1 MGRLSLDGEDGR
13 HGAVEYWPH
22 VLVLLSLLLLLL
34 GLYGI
39 ERLTHAGQPLRSGPW
54 PGLTPR
60 GAAVVLLHALLLGA
74 LLLLLPAV
82 GLSLEPATQIAYL
95 ALASALSVAVLVLAE
110 SILRVPGVGVAV
122 CAVCL
127 LPLTLLS
134 LALPAVSPPLE
145 LVAPATIF
153 DLMLWVRPSDAR
165 ALLDVW
171 PRRSARR
178 VWRRRDTR
186 PRIVTPAR
194 AARAGASFGLVLA
207 LLAPPSARLL
217 GVASGSPDPVLL
229 VVTLVVAAGVSALT
243 GFGVAL
249 TLARRR
255 TGS

>member
-1 MGRLSLDGEDGR
+1 
-13 HGAVEYWPH
+13 V
-22 VLVLLSLLLLLL
+22 SLLLSVLLVVL

-39 ERLTHAGQPLRSGPW
+39 ERLTHDGQALRSGPW
-54 PGLTPR
+54 PGLTSR
-60 GAAVVLLHALLLGA
+60 GAAVVLLHALVLGA
-74 LLLLLPAV
+74 LLLLLAAV
-82 GLSLEPATQIAYL
+82 GLSLVPPSQIAYL
-95 ALASALSVAVLVLAE
+95 ALASALSVAILVLAE
-110 SILRVPGVGVAV
+110 SILRVPGVGVAI

-134 LALPAVSPPLE
+134 LAVPAVSPPLE

-153 DLMLWVRPSDAR
+153 DLVLWVRPSDAR

-194 AARAGASFGLVLA
+194 AARAGAGFGLVLA

-217 GVASGSPDPVLL
+217 GVGSGSPDPVLL
-229 VVTLVVAAGVSALT
+229 VVTVVVAAGLAALS
-243 GFGVAL
+243 GYGVAL
-249 TLARRR
+249 MLARRR

>member
-1 MGRLSLDGEDGR
+1 VS
-13 HGAVEYWPH
+13 
-22 VLVLLSLLLLLL
+22 VLLSLLLVLL

-39 ERLTHAGQPLRSGPW
+39 EQLTHDGQALRSGPW
-54 PGLTPR
+54 PGVTPR
-60 GAAVVLLHALLLGA
+60 GAAVVLLHALVLGA
-74 LLLLLPAV
+74 LLLLLGAV

-95 ALASALSVAVLVLAE
+95 ALVSALSVAVLVLAE
-110 SILRVPGVGVAV
+110 SILGVPGVGVAL

-134 LALPAVSPPLE
+134 LVLPALSPPLE

-153 DLMLWVRPSDAR
+153 DLVLWLRPSDAR

-178 VWRRRDTR
+178 RWRRRDIR

-194 AARAGASFGLVLA
+194 AARAGVGFGLALA
-207 LLAPPSARLL
+207 LLAPPSAQLL
-217 GVASGSPDPVLL
+217 GVGSGSPDLMVLVL
-229 VVTLVVAAGVSALT
+229 TVVAAAGLAALS
-243 GFGVAL
+243 GYGVAL

>member
-1 MGRLSLDGEDGR
+1 MPAARGVGVVVHERGTLASLTLVARAAGR
-13 HGAVEYWPH
+13 GAVEYCRR
-22 VLVLLSLLLLLL
+22 VSALLSLLLVLL
-34 GLYGI
+34 GLSGI
-39 ERLTHAGQPLRSGPW
+39 ERLTHEGPTLRSGPW

-60 GAAVVLLHALLLGA
+60 GAAVVLLHALVLGA
-74 LLLLLPAV
+74 LLLLLAAV

-110 SILRVPGVGVAV
+110 SIVRVPGVGVAI

-134 LALPAVSPPLE
+134 LGSPPSRRRSSSSRQ
-145 LVAPATIF
+145 P
-153 DLMLWVRPSDAR
+153 PSSTWRSGCGRRTRR

-194 AARAGASFGLVLA
+194 AARAGASFGLRA
-207 LLAPPSARLL
+207 GPAGTAQRAAPGR
-217 GVASGSPDPVLL
+217 GN
-229 VVTLVVAAGVSALT
+229 
-243 GFGVAL
+243 
-249 TLARRR
+249 R
-255 TGS
+255 

>member
-1 MGRLSLDGEDGR
+1 MS
-13 HGAVEYWPH
+13 AV
-22 VLVLLSLLLLLL
+22 LSLLLVAL
-34 GLYGI
+34 GLCGI
-39 ERLTHAGQPLRSGPW
+39 ERLTHEGQPLRSGPW

-60 GAAVVLLHALLLGA
+60 GAGVVLLHALVLGA
-74 LLLLLPAV
+74 LLLLPGAI

-95 ALASALSVAVLVLAE
+95 ALMSVLCVAVLVLAE
-110 SILRVPGVGVAV
+110 SILRVPGVGVAI

-134 LALPAVSPPLE
+134 LMVPAVSPPLE

-153 DLMLWVRPSDAR
+153 DLVLWVRPSDAR

-186 PRIVTPAR
+186 PRLVTPAR

-207 LLAPPSARLL
+207 VLAPPSAELL
-217 GVASGSPDPVLL
+217 GVGRGSPDRLLL
-229 VVTLVVAAGVSALT
+229 VVTVVVAAGLAALT
-243 GFGVAL
+243 GYGVAL